1 MPGISGTLRPSILTR
16 CQAAYDAMAGAACGT
31 AVKVYRR
38 PSSVRN
44 EGNCRMPASIKDQG
58 TVAADISA
66 KWGWFVVLGVVMI
79 ALGAIARINV
89 GSDVAAGMIHAF
101 LTKEWYGFA
110 VSLSCGVLYLI
121 GGLLIMNEPV
131 QGALALTIL
140 AGATLAVSGIMRIV
154 LALEHRDMPAWGIAL
169 FSGVVSIVVGCL
181 LYVSLPWSGLWVLG
195 TLIAVDLVVQGVSSL
210 YFGLALRTADQARGR
225 S

>member
-1 MPGISGTLRPSILTR
+1 
-16 CQAAYDAMAGAACGT
+16 
-31 AVKVYRR
+31 
-38 PSSVRN
+38 
-44 EGNCRMPASIKDQG
+44 MPASIKDQG

-89 GSDVAAGMIHAF
+89 GSDVAAGMILIGASPLVGGAFQIIHAF

-169 FSGVVSIVVGCL
+169 FSGVVSLVVGCL
-181 LYVSLPWSGLWVLG
+181 LYVSLPWSGLWALG

>member
-1 MPGISGTLRPSILTR
+1 
-16 CQAAYDAMAGAACGT
+16 
-31 AVKVYRR
+31 
-38 PSSVRN
+38 
-44 EGNCRMPASIKDQG
+44 MPASIKGQG
-58 TVAADISA
+58 TVATDISA
-66 KWGWFVVLGVVMI
+66 KWGWFVVLGIVMI
-79 ALGAIARINV
+79 ALGAIARLNV
-89 GSDVAAGMIHAF
+89 GSDVAAGTILIGTSPLVGGAFQIIHAF
-101 LTKEWYGFA
+101 LTKEWYGFV

-121 GGLLIMNEPV
+121 AGLLIMNEPV

-169 FSGVVSIVVGCL
+169 FSGVVSIAVGCL

-195 TLIAVDLVVQGVSSL
+195 TLIAVELVVQGVSSL
-210 YFGLALRTADQARGR
+210 YFGLALRTADRARGR